1 MRAAAKTAAACV
13 LAIGIGAADARR
25 SEEHWAEFQA
35 RFERTGET
43 ERCLMRHGIIETRVI
58 DKRHILFRTG
68 VSRYY
73 LNTLPHECASLDH
86 AHAIGIDT
94 PTSNLCDID
103 SVKVLDP
110 GFHRLPGGRLIA
122 PACGFGE
129 FERVE
134 KRIAAD

>member
-1 MRAAAKTAAACV
+1 M
-13 LAIGIGAADARR
+13 
-25 SEEHWAEFQA
+25 
-35 RFERTGET
+35 
-43 ERCLMRHGIIETRVI
+43 
-58 DKRHILFRTG
+58 
-68 VSRYY
+68 SRYY

-94 PTSNLCDID
+94 PTSNLCDIG